1 MVNVAEHVYHDDPS
15 IGHPD
20 VRTRL
25 AGVSY
30 FFLGNG
36 EIQAAVQF
44 APGGE
49 GTPLGLLIMDPD
61 TLGKKRDS
69 LSMDAVHGLSAT
81 IVRIGVAEAE
91 SAPHVENLEVS
102 WVTGCVA
109 PTVEARWHDGPVR
122 IVERFSCPADGE
134 ARLVRDVSVS
144 CVDPGVRRI
153 TLRVGPQDRPTD
165 HILEVDANGHA
176 RASVVY
182 ERNRRGP
189 SLDVRVLLDAS
200 PAATPPSRFWSNRT
214 TIAFNDPLL
223 DHLFDTARWQLPAA
237 VSFHGRLDGSIW
249 QYNREWV
256 RDQATIALALT
267 QLGHRQLAATMLRRL
282 LTEFVTPDGA
292 TLDSSEVRSRD
303 DVELDQNGVLLY
315 ALEQYL
321 YWTGDRGLIEDHW
334 DRVRALADYPLRGE
348 FRHAESGMLSGSR
361 EYWERHGAH
370 GIEPGLELVYQ
381 MFVSMGLSRAAAL
394 ARMLGR
400 TDHERRWQQA
410 SHDLHHAWLSHPAW
424 ALQDD
429 RGFIKRRALD
439 GRVQEQIVA
448 RADSGLPADVPLSSD
463 DPHWLNPDTCAV
475 LPIVFGLVDPA
486 SPVAQATLDSVET
499 LWNQGWDGGGY
510 GRYHVT
516 SEPDSPGPWPFA
528 SLFVARANVEAGR
541 SASVWR
547 TLRWMLTVDGGL
559 SGAWF
564 EFYGPR
570 CAPPFPQVGIIPWTW
585 AEMVLLFVHHILGVR
600 PGANGIYL
608 RPRLLAGL
616 QQVEATIPV
625 GSGWLDLT
633 LHTDPAAAPV
643 STVVAYPAGRTRLT
657 IPVRTLP

>member
-15 IGHPD
+15 VGHPD

-44 APGGE
+44 APRGE

-61 TLGKKRDS
+61 RFGKKRDS
-69 LSMDAVHGLSAT
+69 LSMGAANGLSAT
-81 IVRIGVAEAE
+81 VVRIGVGETEA
-91 SAPHVENLEVS
+91 APRLPRVEVS
-102 WVTGCVA
+102 WVTGCDV
-109 PTVEARWHDGPVR
+109 PTVEAHWHDGLVDV
-122 IVERFSCPADGE
+122 VERFSCPADGE
-134 ARLVRDVSVS
+134 ARLVREVSVACADS
-144 CVDPGVRRI
+144 TARRI
-153 TLRVGPQDRPTD
+153 TLLVGPEGRPIAST
-165 HILEVDANGHA
+165 HELDAYGYA

-182 ERNRRGP
+182 ELDRSAR
-189 SLDVRVLLDAS
+189 SLTERVSDGYT
-200 PAATPPSRFWSNRT
+200 AATPPSRLWSDRT

-223 DHLFDTARWQLPAA
+223 DHLFGTARWQLPAA
-237 VSFHGRLDGSIW
+237 VSSHGRLDGSIW

-256 RDQATIALALT
+256 RDQAIIALALT
-267 QLGHRQLAATMLRRL
+267 QLGHRHLAATMLHRL
-282 LTEFVTPDGA
+282 LTEFVTPEGA
-292 TLDSSEVRSRD
+292 TLDSSEVRGRD

-315 ALEQYL
+315 VLEQYV

-334 DRVRALADYPLRGE
+334 DRVQALADYPLRGE

-361 EYWERHGAH
+361 EYWERHAAH
-370 GIEPGLELVYQ
+370 GIEPGVELVYQ

-394 ARMLGR
+394 ARMLGHA
-400 TDHERRWQQA
+400 DHERRWQQA
-410 SHDLHHAWLSHPAW
+410 SHDLYHAWLSHPTW
-424 ALQDD
+424 ALQDA

-439 GRVQEQIVA
+439 GRVQDQIVA
-448 RADSGLPADVPLSSD
+448 RPDSGLPAGVPLSSD
-463 DPHWLNPDTCAV
+463 GPHWLNPDTCAV

-486 SPVAQATLDSVET
+486 SPVARATLDSVET
-499 LWNQGWDGGGY
+499 LWDQGWDGGGY

-516 SEPDSPGPWPFA
+516 SEPDSPGPWTFA

-547 TLRWMLTVDGGL
+547 TLRWMRAVDGGL
-559 SGAWF
+559 SGTWF

-570 CAPPFPQVGIIPWTW
+570 CSPPFPQVGIIPWTW

-600 PGANGIYL
+600 PGPHGIHL

-616 QQVEATIPV
+616 QHVEATIPV

-633 LHTDPAAAPV
+633 LHADEAAAPV

>member
-44 APGGE
+44 APQGE

-61 TLGKKRDS
+61 RFGKKRDS
-69 LSMDAVHGLSAT
+69 LSMDAANGLSAT
-81 IVRIGVAEAE
+81 VVRIGVGETVA
-91 SAPHVENLEVS
+91 APNPPSVEVS
-102 WVTGCVA
+102 WVSGCVV
-109 PTVEARWHDGPVR
+109 PTVEARWHDGLVHV
-122 IVERFSCPADGE
+122 VERFSCPADDE
-134 ARLVRDVSVS
+134 ALLARELSVT
-144 CVDPGVRRI
+144 CADPTVRRI
-153 TLRVGPQDRPTD
+153 TLLAGPEDRPIARTLD
-165 HILEVDANGHA
+165 VDANAHT
-176 RASVVY
+176 RASVRY
-182 ERNRRGP
+182 ELDRSTS
-189 SLDVRVLLDAS
+189 SLTVRVLDTA
-200 PAATPPSRFWSNRT
+200 PAATPPSRLWSDRT
-214 TIAFNDPLL
+214 TIVFHDPLL

-256 RDQATIALALT
+256 RDQANIALALT
-267 QLGHRQLAATMLRRL
+267 QLGHRRLAATMLRRL

-292 TLDSSEVRSRD
+292 TLDSSEVRGRD
-303 DVELDQNGVLLY
+303 DVELDQNGMLLY
-315 ALEQYL
+315 ALEQYV
-321 YWTGDRGLIEDHW
+321 YWTGDRGLVEEHW
-334 DRVRALADYPLRGE
+334 DRVQALADYPLRVE
-348 FRHAESGMLSGSR
+348 FRHAGSGMLSGSR
-361 EYWERHGAH
+361 EYWERHSAH

-394 ARMLGR
+394 ASMLGHA
-400 TDHERRWQQA
+400 DHERRWQKA
-410 SHDLHHAWLSHPAW
+410 SHDLQHAWLEHPDW
-424 ALQDD
+424 ALQDA
-429 RGFIKRRALD
+429 RGFVKRRALD
-439 GRVQEQIVA
+439 GRVQERIGA
-448 RADSGLPADVPLSSD
+448 RPDSGLPPGVPLSSD
-463 DPHWLNPDTCAV
+463 GPHWLNPDTCAV

-486 SPVAQATLDSVET
+486 SPVAQATLDSVEM

-547 TLRWMLTVDGGL
+547 TLRWMRAVDGGL

-570 CAPPFPQVGIIPWTW
+570 CAPPFPQVGIVPWTW
-585 AEMVLLFVHHILGVR
+585 AELVLLFVHHVLGVR

-608 RPRLLAGL
+608 RPRLPAGL
-616 QQVEATIPV
+616 QHVEATIPV

-633 LHTDPAAAPV
+633 LHADEAAAPV
-643 STVVAYPAGRTRLT
+643 STVVACPAGRTRLT
-657 IPVRTLP
+657 IPVRTLR